1 MIFPLWL
8 QYGSTL
14 VLHAAALYQPAASV
28 ACFAMVVLQPSTVQ
42 YERHALPDGGKIMLI
57 VQVYQDGEKVT
68 EHIAA
73 ETGSL
78 AVDKVIPHYASTLR

>member
-1 MIFPLWL
+1 
-8 QYGSTL
+8 
-14 VLHAAALYQPAASV
+14 
-28 ACFAMVVLQPSTVQ
+28 
-42 YERHALPDGGKIMLI
+42 MLI

-78 AVDKVIPHYASTLR
+78 AVDKVIPDYAFESQLA